1 MDYKAFLD
9 FVLAMENKKTPQ
21 ALQYY
26 WKILDVYHKGAI
38 DSFVINMFFKDV
50 VKKLQTMDK
59 LQFLIEDVIDE
70 IFDMCKPKAPL
81 GITFEDLSGSQ
92 QGDIIVTMLIDA
104 KGFYDYDQREA
115 SNQM

>member
-38 DSFVINMFFKDV
+38 DSFVVNMFFKDV
-50 VKKLQTMDK
+50 VKKLNSKDQ
-59 LQFLIEDVIDE
+59 LPYIIEDVIDE
-70 IFDMCKPKAPL
+70 IFDMCKPKVKM
-81 GITFEDLSGSQ
+81 GITFEDL
-92 QGDIIVTMLIDA
+92 
-104 KGFYDYDQREA
+104 
-115 SNQM
+115 

>member
-21 ALQYY
+21 ALGYY

-50 VKKLQTMDK
+50 VKKL
-59 LQFLIEDVIDE
+59 
-70 IFDMCKPKAPL
+70 
-81 GITFEDLSGSQ
+81 
-92 QGDIIVTMLIDA
+92 
-104 KGFYDYDQREA
+104 
-115 SNQM
+115 

>member
-92 QGDIIVTMLIDA
+92 QGDIIVTMLIDD

>member
-21 ALQYY
+21 AIQYY
-26 WKILDVYHKGAI
+26 WKILDVYGKGAI

-50 VKKLQTMDK
+50 VKKLQTMDR

-70 IFDMCKPKAPL
+70 IFIMVKPKLEKA
-81 GITFEDLSGSQ
+81 ITFEDLQNSG
-92 QGDIIVTMLIDA
+92 
-104 KGFYDYDQREA
+104 
-115 SNQM
+115 